1 MAQDYRAAARRA
13 ARKHGLDPNIFVRQ
27 IQQESGF
34 NPKARSPKGAA
45 GIAQIMPATARSWGV
60 DPMDPIAS
68 LDAAAGNMA
77 SYVKKYGGY
86 ENALRAYN
94 AGPGAIQASKGYAE
108 TNNYVRTILRGRDP
122 GKIGKPSAQTSSSSQ
137 TTRTTPGQ
145 TTTSEVTSGGDFTLP
160 QLAQRQKPAVTA
172 PASPSYVKTPSVQ
185 FQMPDLAGRQASI
198 KDAIA
203 RIGNVPQETT
213 TATSTSPA
221 QTTTTTSQSGRSSQ
235 PTGKGGSKV
244 LELIFND
251 GGQGYG
257 IKDGRAVK
265 GSQVFNA
272 VWGGH
277 ADHVH
282 VAAGPKTVVAIGKA
296 AQRMGLHVGENP
308 HFGGVTPVHVPGS
321 YHNKAEAID
330 VSGDKALMGKF
341 ARYVANYNR
350 TREL

>member
-1 MAQDYRAAARRA
+1 VAYDPSIIAAIKRRA
-13 ARKHGLDPNIFVRQ
+13 AQVQDPNKRNRYLRAALQ
-27 IQQESGF
+27 IGIVESGLQ
-34 NPKARSPKGAA
+34 NLNHGDADSKGWR
-45 GIAQIMPATARSWGV
+45 QER
-60 DPMDPIAS
+60 AS
-68 LDAAAGNMA
+68 LYKNPTNVKASVNRVFDEMAQHDQGQPSWELAADVQRPAKQ
-77 SYVKKYGGY
+77 Y
-86 ENALRAYN
+86 
-94 AGPGAIQASKGYAE
+94 
-108 TNNYVRTILRGRDP
+108 RGRYKDVASTAATLA
-122 GKIGKPSAQTSSSSQ
+122 GGGVRASTSTSTSK
-137 TTRTTPGQ
+137 TTPGQ

-160 QLAQRQKPAVTA
+160 QLEQRQKPAITG
-172 PASPSYVKTPSVQ
+172 PAAPSYVKTPSVQ

-213 TATSTSPA
+213 TETSTSPA
-221 QTTTTTSQSGRSSQ
+221 QTTTTTSRTGSSSA
-235 PTGKGGSKV
+235 PKGKGGSKV

-257 IKDGRAVK
+257 IKDGQTVK
-265 GSQVFNA
+265 GSQVFSA

>member
-1 MAQDYRAAARRA
+1 
-13 ARKHGLDPNIFVRQ
+13 
-27 IQQESGF
+27 
-34 NPKARSPKGAA
+34 
-45 GIAQIMPATARSWGV
+45 
-60 DPMDPIAS
+60 
-68 LDAAAGNMA
+68 
-77 SYVKKYGGY
+77 
-86 ENALRAYN
+86 
-94 AGPGAIQASKGYAE
+94 
-108 TNNYVRTILRGRDP
+108 
-122 GKIGKPSAQTSSSSQ
+122 
-137 TTRTTPGQ
+137 
-145 TTTSEVTSGGDFTLP
+145 VTSGGDFTLP
-160 QLAQRQKPAVTA
+160 QLEQRQKPAITGPA
-172 PASPSYVKTPSVQ
+172 PPSYVKTPSVQ
-185 FQMPDLAGRQASI
+185 FQMPDLAGRQASL

-203 RIGNVPQETT
+203 KLGNVPQQTT
-213 TATSTSPA
+213 TETSTSPA
-221 QTTTTTSQSGRSSQ
+221 QTTTTTSQTGRSSA
-235 PTGKGGSKV
+235 PRTGKGGSKV

-257 IKDGRAVK
+257 IKDGQTVK